1 MGRRA
6 LAAEARQAAILDVR
20 LPGSQRAFIAE
31 CAERGGTSVADYV
44 RGVLAGVRRRP
55 YRRRFERLKTDAKI
69 RVRMTVAELD
79 RLRSLARERGM
90 SLGRYVRLVLSGARP
105 RGRSAAPQ
113 ALKQVVYELQSMG
126 ANFRQLAAGL
136 GDPDYLEWRTH
147 VAVILVRD
155 CVRAVDQAE
164 AMGELLGTINY
175 AGHLLN
181 WLAYRANAGH
191 AVTEVEE
198 ADVLEAVAAAL
209 KPLEDCVWAAEAASG
224 R

>member
-6 LAAEARQAAILDVR
+6 LAAEVRQAAILDVR
-20 LPGSQRAFIAE
+20 LPGSQRAFIAD
-31 CAERGGTSVADYV
+31 CAARGGLAVADYV
-44 RGVLAGVRRRP
+44 RAVLAGARRRP

-69 RVRMTVAELD
+69 RVRMTAAELG
-79 RLRSLARERGM
+79 RLRLLARERGM

-126 ANFRQLAAGL
+126 ANFRQLATSL

-155 CVRAVDQAE
+155 CVRAGDRAE
-164 AMGELLGTINY
+164 AMGELLGPINH

-181 WLAYRANAGH
+181 ALAYRTNAGH

-209 KPLEDCVWAAEAASG
+209 NPLEDCVWAARAAD